1 MRPFLVVA
9 ALLFACPAVADGVAT
24 AQPASLTRS
33 QTTQPKTQLYCRFV
47 THEGM
52 VVGRPVCLSRAR
64 WEQIGYNA
72 RRALQDYQHRHY
84 SR

>member
-1 MRPFLVVA
+1 MRPFLAVA
-9 ALLFACPAVADGVAT
+9 ALLFVTPAMADGVAT
-24 AQPASLTRS
+24 AQPASLT
-33 QTTQPKTQLYCRFV
+33 QPAAQPKQQVYCRFM

-52 VVGRPVCLSRAR
+52 VVGKPVCLSRTR
-64 WEQIGYNA
+64 WEQIGSNA